1 MCNLHPFLRKCGI
14 SHLATSLTFLYFF
27 WTCSYDEKTLT
38 ERILKKIKLEN
49 FQVSCSWKF
58 SSKLFICKCSS
69 FALTCFCYSLVVWL
83 TKCFH
88 FPVYAWLGLCQ
99 STLLLCWWK
108 KNYLFNFL
116 YIFFLHNNVLIL
128 QLGRN
133 KVFLRAGQIAILDSR
148 RAEVLDNA
156 SKIIQSRFRT
166 FIARKEFN
174 LIRVT
179 AITLQAYCRG
189 IIFVFCY
196 QLILSNFVIIII

>member
-1 MCNLHPFLRKCGI
+1 MWNFTSCNFINLFVLCLNLQLRWKD
-14 SHLATSLTFLYFF
+14 SNRENP
-27 WTCSYDEKTLT
+27 EKDKTG
-38 ERILKKIKLEN
+38 
-49 FQVSCSWKF
+49 KF
-58 SSKLFICKCSS
+58 PSKLQLEIFFQAIHLQMFLIC
-69 FALTCFCYSLVVWL
+69 FNMF
-83 TKCFH
+83 
-88 FPVYAWLGLCQ
+88 
-99 STLLLCWWK
+99 LLLSCCLIDQVFPLPYICLVRLMPKHYAVLLVK
-108 KNYLFNFL
+108 KNYLFNFF
-116 YIFFLHNNVLIL
+116 YTFFLHNNVLIF

-189 IIFVFCY
+189 IIFVFYY